1 MRIMLDK
8 LEYEMQLAGMSVVS
22 QENYR
27 GQVRRFLEACD
38 KPIDALNHDDVRQF
52 LHHLRY
58 ERQLS
63 IGSVN
68 YYHTCIKFFYE
79 CVLEQP
85 WNQRRIPR
93 LRGYHTVPTI
103 LSRQEVRRILG
114 ACESIQQETILTT
127 IYASGLRNGEACRLQ
142 VQDILSPTMQ
152 IFVRESK
159 RNRQRYTILASDNLE
174 LLRRYWYEAG
184 RPLHWLFPG
193 EQTDHHLSVKTVRRY
208 LERACAKAG
217 IQKKITVHTLRHCFA
232 THFLED
238 GHSLLS
244 LSRLLGHSSLS
255 STSRYVALAQPDK
268 MGLRSPLDGLDEEE
282 HDDDC

>member
-22 QENYR
+22 QGNYR

-93 LRGYHTVPTI
+93 LRG
-103 LSRQEVRRILG
+103 
-114 ACESIQQETILTT
+114 
-127 IYASGLRNGEACRLQ
+127 
-142 VQDILSPTMQ
+142 
-152 IFVRESK
+152 
-159 RNRQRYTILASDNLE
+159 
-174 LLRRYWYEAG
+174 
-184 RPLHWLFPG
+184 
-193 EQTDHHLSVKTVRRY
+193 
-208 LERACAKAG
+208 
-217 IQKKITVHTLRHCFA
+217 
-232 THFLED
+232 
-238 GHSLLS
+238 
-244 LSRLLGHSSLS
+244 
-255 STSRYVALAQPDK
+255 
-268 MGLRSPLDGLDEEE
+268 
-282 HDDDC
+282 